1 MMGSN
6 KRWRIYIPCGEVLHM
21 NLNFKMPE
29 EAVMGKV
36 LYIGIYIYIHLCLV
50 YIIYRYF
57 HICT

>member
-6 KRWRIYIPCGEVLHM
+6 KKWKIYIPCGEVLHM

-36 LYIGIYIYIHLCLV
+36 LYIGIYMYFPHLSGEGC
-50 YIIYRYF
+50 
-57 HICT
+57 